1 MLTPKCRLRDFR
13 LRAPNSPKKCLC
25 RLKPDLRGRTQ
36 AGIRAKFDG
45 RARDRKLFYINN
57 LFWLCWEATANA
69 SPLSEFPDPR
79 EKYREFPSKGRSPT
93 CRNPLKHETFLG
105 EFPAIGTGNFLVGN
119 REKTSGDQR
128 ISACSCEADEA

>member
-79 EKYREFPSKGRSPT
+79 E
-93 CRNPLKHETFLG
+93 N
-105 EFPAIGTGNFLVGN
+105 TGNFRRKAAPRLHKPIETRDFFGRIPGN
-119 REKTSGDQR
+119 RNREFFGW
-128 ISACSCEADEA
+128 